1 MVLRDGSWLP
11 ASSLVTYTR
20 VRRARFARSAWLMLF
35 AFHSFLIRAP
45 ICFGVGLIAMRVA
58 QSEAAAHVG
67 WAPEDISPAKFF
79 PTLAV
84 ACHLHWQEQQWE
96 RQFRRR
102 RPPAHPHLIRR
113 RRWARTVAST
123 VEVERRSEHRQH
135 RRFCAARRHW
145 KSLAHVRGGR
155 PSWRSYLS
163 GDGIK
168 SQVLYLLS

>member
-1 MVLRDGSWLP
+1 
-11 ASSLVTYTR
+11 
-20 VRRARFARSAWLMLF
+20 MLF

-102 RPPAHPHLIRR
+102 RPPAHPHPFAAGGGPAPLP
-113 RRWARTVAST
+113 
-123 VEVERRSEHRQH
+123 RRSRSNAGPSTDSTGASAP
-135 RRFCAARRHW
+135 RAVTGNRWLMFVAAD
-145 KSLAHVRGGR
+145 A
-155 PSWRSYLS
+155 SWRSYLR